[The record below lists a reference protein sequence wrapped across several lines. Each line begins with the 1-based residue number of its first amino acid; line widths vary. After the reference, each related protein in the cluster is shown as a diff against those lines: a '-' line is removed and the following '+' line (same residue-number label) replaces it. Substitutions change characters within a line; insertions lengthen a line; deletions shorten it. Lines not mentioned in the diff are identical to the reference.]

1 MRLLEGQMPQVY
13 FLKDFNL
20 FPDIENRGDLLRE
33 FRMHADLISDIK
45 FALDNDYLISV
56 EDSSN

>member
-1 MRLLEGQMPQVY
+1 MPQVY
-13 FLKDFNL
+13 FLKDLNL
-20 FPDIENRGDLLRE
+20 FPDIENRRDLLRE

-56 EDSSN
+56 EDSNN